1 MTGKSVLLLII
12 AFTCIALGILCL
24 KTAVQKVSFM
34 GKWREKRTE
43 PSRNYSRLYFLFL
56 AAVLIYCGIVVLKT
70 LLHN

>member
-1 MTGKSVLLLII
+1 MAGKSVLLFVV
-12 AFTCIALGILCL
+12 AFIFIALGILCFI
-24 KTAVQKVSFM
+24 TAVQKVSFM
-34 GKWREKRTE
+34 EKWRQKGTK